1 MAASIIDPQRDYKS
15 KTPKS
20 MKLYSKAVN
29 VFAGGINHNIRFFEP
44 YPFFVKRSAG
54 KKLYDVDGNAYTDYW
69 MGHWALILGHSPRP
83 VIKALSDQIAIGTMY
98 GTANNLSVQHGEL
111 IQKLMPSA
119 ERLRFSNTGS
129 EATMYAIRLAR
140 AYSRKK
146 VVAKVIGGWHG
157 FNTPLMHTV
166 NFPFE
171 LKEGLGLLHEDSQY
185 IESLPF
191 NDLEGSI
198 KTLNSIRKD
207 IACIITEPLL
217 GTAGCI
223 PAQIDYLRGLQEYAN
238 KNDIVFILDEIVT
251 GFRLSIRGAA
261 HLYNLKPDLFTL
273 GKIAGGGLPIGVLC
287 GKKEIMSLI
296 DPVARQTKERLCL
309 VGGGTFSA
317 NPMTMSA
324 GYATLSHIRNNES
337 RLYSRINN
345 LGKKARDELTKLFS
359 DSKIRVQITGV
370 GSLFMLHFLNDK
382 VGKIVNALDVAL
394 SNKELL
400 KLYHLSLISRYGI
413 FFLPLKMGAFSE
425 AHSDADVKRLISA
438 TQEIINSRLL
448 SRTVDNS

>member
-1 MAASIIDPQRDYKS
+1 
-15 KTPKS
+15 
-20 MKLYSKAVN
+20 
-29 VFAGGINHNIRFFEP
+29 
-44 YPFFVKRSAG
+44 
-54 KKLYDVDGNAYTDYW
+54 
-69 MGHWALILGHSPRP
+69 LG
-83 VIKALSDQIAIGTMY
+83 Q
-98 GTANNLSVQHGEL
+98 
-111 IQKLMPSA
+111 
-119 ERLRFSNTGS
+119 
-129 EATMYAIRLAR
+129 
-140 AYSRKK
+140 
-146 VVAKVIGGWHG
+146 
-157 FNTPLMHTV
+157 
-166 NFPFE
+166 
-171 LKEGLGLLHEDSQY
+171 LHEDSQY

-198 KTLNSIRKD
+198 KVLNSIRKD

-223 PAQIDYLRGLQEYAN
+223 PAQIDYLHGLQEYAN
-238 KNDIVFILDEIVT
+238 KNDIFFILDEIVT

-273 GKIAGGGLPIGVLC
+273 GKIVGGGLPIGVLC

-296 DPVARQTKERLCL
+296 DPVARRTKERLCL

-324 GYATLSHIRNNES
+324 GYATLSHIRKNES

-345 LGKKARDELTKLFS
+345 LGKKARDGLTKLFS
-359 DSKIRVQITGV
+359 DAKIRVQITGV
-370 GSLFMLHFLNDK
+370 GSLLMVHFLNDK

-400 KLYHLSLISRYGI
+400 KLYHLSLIGRYGI

-425 AHSDADVKRLISA
+425 AHSDADVKRLVSA
-438 TQEIINSRLL
+438 TQEIINSGLL
-448 SRTVDNS
+448 SRTVNNSE